1 MQTLKRTY
9 LLNLLICFFIGTLLT
24 GCSSLK
30 VVETWHKPAAQ
41 GQYKKVMILGVGS
54 DETKRKLFEDIIVD
68 ELRRNMV
75 TAVASH
81 TILPDLDKTDR
92 DGVVAAVK
100 TAGCDAVL
108 TTRPL
113 SIGDKTVSQQGAGGS
128 VGYVYGA
135 SPMTTYGNFLKAT
148 LQATLFDARS
158 EELVWSAT
166 LQTFDGDRLAKV
178 SRDMGKFFFETLRK
192 DGLL

>member
-1 MQTLKRTY
+1 MRMFRLK
-9 LLNLLICFFIGTLLT
+9 LLFCLLIGALLS

-30 VVETWHKPAAQ
+30 VVETWQKPAAQ
-41 GQYKKVMILGVGS
+41 GHYRKIMILGIGH
-54 DETKRKLFEDIIVD
+54 DETKRKMFEDIVVD

-75 TAVASH
+75 SALASH
-81 TILPDLDKTDR
+81 TILADLDKTNR

-100 TAGCDAVL
+100 AAGCDAVL
-108 TTRPL
+108 SIRPL
-113 SIGDKTVSQQGAGGS
+113 AVGDSTVSQQGANGS
-128 VGYVYGA
+128 PGYVYGA

-148 LQATLFDARS
+148 LQATLYDSKS

-166 LQTFDGDRLAKV
+166 LQTFDGERLAKV
-178 SRDMGKFFFETLRK
+178 SREMGKFFFETLRK

>member
-1 MQTLKRTY
+1 MRYAIVK
-9 LLNLLICFFIGTLLT
+9 LLLCGVLATLLT

-41 GQYKKVMILGVGS
+41 GHYKKVMILGVGN

-75 TAVASH
+75 AAVASH
-81 TILPDLDKTDR
+81 TILPDLDRTDR

-100 TAGCDAVL
+100 AAGCDAVL

-113 SIGDKTVSQQGAGGS
+113 AVGDSTVSQQGADGS
-128 VGYVYGA
+128 PGYVYGVA
-135 SPMTTYGNFLKAT
+135 PMTTQGNFLKAT
-148 LQATLFDARS
+148 LQAALYDTS
-158 EELVWSAT
+158 KEELVWSAT
-166 LQTFDGDRLAKV
+166 MQTSDGDRLAKV
-178 SRDMGKFFFETLRK
+178 SRAMGAFFFESLRK